1 MPSLPSVESDATLLN
16 AAREAAVNYARR
28 LVGPAECEDI
38 AQEVIVRLLP
48 ILRSDPAK
56 FTRGLVLSTTHNAA
70 MNMLCGGWRS
80 KRRDQRAEELAAVVA
95 APEPMLRLADAAQEL
110 PDGAYEALMLVEIK
124 GMSEKQAALA
134 LNVSRS
140 LVGAKRRRAIDVLRT
155 ATSELPPPTCDH
167 TDGVIGIF
175 RASIP
180 A

>member
-1 MPSLPSVESDATLLN
+1 MPSLSSVEHDATLLN

-48 ILRSDPAK
+48 ILRTDPAK

-80 KRRDQRAEELAAVVA
+80 KRRDQPAEDLATVA
-95 APEPMLRLADAAQEL
+95 DAPEPMLRLADAAKEL
-110 PDGAYEALMLVEIK
+110 PDGAYEAFMLVEIK

-140 LVGAKRRRAIDVLRT
+140 LVGAKRRRAIDALRS
-155 ATSELPPPTCDH
+155 ATGESPAPPCDH
-167 TDGVIGIF
+167 NDGVVGIF